1 MSETGRSAARLV
13 TPSFLRHYRSE
24 GRHAARLER
33 VLAIG
38 RAFLT
43 VSGLVAIYVDPTQP
57 ARLSE
62 LTNAVLFGYALY
74 SLFVL
79 AFVHRA
85 TRLAPRDG
93 EILHGIDILW
103 TAALTFVSSGPVS
116 PFFLFFLFVVLS
128 AGYRWGF
135 RETILTTAV
144 TVGLLLVETAI
155 AGAWNP
161 EWFPWTDMGTNRT
174 ILRVAY
180 FMLTGFLV
188 GYLAEQEKDS
198 RAEIAAVAELARQP
212 RVDLGL
218 GGSVT
223 AVARE
228 LLRTFGATA
237 VDFVIQDYETRRTM
251 LWRVDASNAEPA
263 SARALHLELDPPQQA
278 AWLFDDP
285 GRAWHATITAEGDA
299 SAVRVAEPG
308 VWPLQRTPG
317 HAAAGP
323 AGGAHVHDG
332 DGQQHGVARGMARP
346 RVPLR
351 RHPYRQPRTVAAL
364 LDALTEH
371 ITPALTNVFLLRRLR
386 SRAGAVERAR
396 VARELHDGAIQA
408 LFGIEMKIEALR
420 RRGALKPAAMDAEL
434 EDVQQLLQHEVL
446 ALRELM
452 QALRPIELE
461 TSDQL
466 PDVLAALVERFRRDT
481 GVSARFVWTGG
492 PIALPPATALEV
504 ARIVQ
509 EALVNVRKH
518 SRARNVLVRLTNNEH
533 TCTLMVEDD
542 GQGFAFE
549 GRLTGRELDRRRI
562 GPAIIKERARIAG
575 ADLAVDSSPGLGAR
589 LELTFA
595 EGIAEGVN
603 A

>member
-1 MSETGRSAARLV
+1 MSATGRSAARLLSS
-13 TPSFLRHYRSE
+13 PFLWTDRSE
-24 GRHAARLER
+24 GRPAARLER

-43 VSGLVAIYVDPTQP
+43 VSGLVAIYIDPTEP
-57 ARLSE
+57 ARLAA
-62 LTNAVLFGYALY
+62 LTYAVLFGYAIY
-74 SLFVL
+74 SLIVL

-85 TRLAPRDG
+85 THLAPRDG

-103 TAALTFVSSGPVS
+103 TAVLTFVSNGVGS
-116 PFFLFFLFVVLS
+116 PFFLFFIFVVL
-128 AGYRWGF
+128 AAAYRWGF
-135 RETILTTAV
+135 RGTMVTGAV
-144 TVGLLLVETAI
+144 VVALFGVETSI
-155 AGAWNP
+155 AALGPWRGLFSIGA
-161 EWFPWTDMGTNRT
+161 DDINRT
-174 ILRVAY
+174 IMRVAY
-180 FMLTGFLV
+180 LLLTAFLV
-188 GYLAEQEKDS
+188 GYLGEEEKAL
-198 RAEIAAVAELARQP
+198 RAEIAAMAEASRQP

-228 LLRTFGATA
+228 LLRSFDAAA
-237 VDFVIQDYETRRTM
+237 VDFVIQDFETRRTM
-251 LWRVDASNAEPA
+251 LWRVEPSDAS
-263 SARALHLELDPPQQA
+263 STSCRALHLELDPSQQA

-285 GRAWHATITAEGDA
+285 GRAWHARQAADG
-299 SAVRVAEPG
+299 SGYAVRVAEPD
-308 VWPLQRTPG
+308 VWPLQRNSVNLPQALTAVRRFTTLTVGNLGLCEEWPG
-317 HAAAGP
+317 RVYLFDAA
-323 AGGAHVHDG
+323 HTDNLERSLHF
-332 DGQQHGVARGMARP
+332 
-346 RVPLR
+346 LES
-351 RHPYRQPRTVAAL
+351 
-364 LDALTEH
+364 LTEH

-420 RRGALKPAAMDAEL
+420 RQTPLTSAAMDAEL
-434 EDVQQLLQHEVL
+434 GDVQMLLQREVL

-466 PDVLAALVERFRRDT
+466 PDVLASLVERFRRDT

-492 PIALPPATALEV
+492 PISLPAPTALEL

-518 SRARNVLVRLTNNEH
+518 SRARNVLVRLTNTDH
-533 TCTLMVEDD
+533 TCTLVIEDD
-542 GQGFAFE
+542 GRGFEFE
-549 GRLTGRELDRRRI
+549 GRLSSRELEKRRV

-575 ADLAVDSSPGLGAR
+575 AELAVDSAPGIGAR
-589 LELTFA
+589 LELTLDA
-595 EGIAEGVN
+595 GVH

>member
-1 MSETGRSAARLV
+1 MSATGRSAARLV
-13 TPSFLRHYRSE
+13 TSSFLRHYRSE
-24 GRHAARLER
+24 GRPAARLER

-57 ARLSE
+57 ARLAE
-62 LTNAVLFGYALY
+62 LTYAVLFGYALY
-74 SLFVL
+74 SLIVL

-103 TAALTFVSSGPVS
+103 TALLTFVSSGPVS
-116 PFFLFFLFVVLS
+116 PFFLFFLFVVL
-128 AGYRWGF
+128 AAAYRWGL
-135 RETILTTAV
+135 RGTILTTAV
-144 TVGLLLVETAI
+144 SIGLLLLETAV
-155 AGAWNP
+155 AGAWDP
-161 EWFPWTDMGTNRT
+161 QWFPWTDLRTNRT

-180 FMLTGFLV
+180 FLFTGFLV
-188 GYLAEQEKDS
+188 GYLAEQEKES
-198 RAEIAAVAELARQP
+198 RAEIAAVADAARRP

-223 AVARE
+223 AVARD
-228 LLRTFGATA
+228 LLNIFEASA
-237 VDFVIQDYETRRTM
+237 VDFVIQDHETRRTM
-251 LWRVDASNAEPA
+251 LWRVDASDGETA
-263 SARALHLELDPPQQA
+263 SKRALHLELDPPQQA
-278 AWLFDDP
+278 AWLFADP
-285 GRAWHATITAEGDA
+285 GRAWHATTTAVGEA
-299 SAVRVAEPG
+299 AAVRLAEPG
-308 VWPLQRTPG
+308 VWPLQRTTVMLPPALS
-317 HAAAGP
+317 AARAFTTITASNLGLP
-323 AGGAHVHDG
+323 EEW
-332 DGQQHGVARGMARP
+332 RG
-346 RVPLR
+346 RVYLFDATHTDNLER
-351 RHPYRQPRTVAAL
+351 SLHF

-420 RRGALKPAAMDAEL
+420 RRGPLTQAGMDAEL
-434 EDVQQLLQHEVL
+434 EDVQQLLQREVL

-481 GVSARFVWTGG
+481 GVSARFVWTGA
-492 PIALPPATALEV
+492 PISLPPATALEV

-518 SRARNVLVRLTNNEH
+518 SRARNVLVRLTNDDH
-533 TCTLMVEDD
+533 TCTLVVEDD

-549 GRLTGRELDRRRI
+549 GRLSARELDKRRI

-575 ADLAVDSSPGLGAR
+575 AELAVDSSPGVGAR

-595 EGIAEGVN
+595 EGVHA
-603 A
+603 

>member
-1 MSETGRSAARLV
+1 MSATGRPAARLI
-13 TPSFLRHYRSE
+13 TSSFLRHYRSE
-24 GRHAARLER
+24 GRPAARLER

-43 VSGLVAIYVDPTQP
+43 VSSLFAIYVDPTEP

-62 LTNAVLFGYALY
+62 LTYAVLFGYALY
-74 SLFVL
+74 SLIVL
-79 AFVHRA
+79 VFVHRA

-103 TAALTFVSSGPVS
+103 TAALTFVTSGPVS
-116 PFFLFFLFVVLS
+116 PFFLFFLFVVL
-128 AGYRWGF
+128 AAAYRWGF
-135 RETILTTAV
+135 RETMLTTGVIIA
-144 TVGLLLVETAI
+144 LFLVETTI

-161 EWFPWTDMGTNRT
+161 EWFPWTDLALNRT
-174 ILRVAY
+174 ILRVVY
-180 FMLTGFLV
+180 LLLTGFLV
-188 GYLAEQEKDS
+188 GFLAEQEKES
-198 RAEIAAVAELARQP
+198 RAEIAAVAHAARQP

-223 AVARE
+223 AVARD
-228 LLRTFGATA
+228 LLGTFGAAA

-251 LWRVDASNAEPA
+251 LWRVDASDIEPT
-263 SARALHLELDPPQQA
+263 SKRALHLELDPRQQA

-285 GRAWHATITAEGDA
+285 GRAWHATKNGNADA
-299 SAVRVAEPG
+299 SAVRLADPG
-308 VWPLQRTPG
+308 IWPLQRTTVTLPSG
-317 HAAAGP
+317 LIE
-323 AGGAHVHDG
+323 
-332 DGQQHGVARGMARP
+332 ARP
-346 RVPLR
+346 FTTVTASNMGLPEEWRGRVYLFD
-351 RHPYRQPRTVAAL
+351 AAHTHNL
-364 LDALTEH
+364 ERSLHFLAALTEH

-408 LFGIEMKIEALR
+408 LFGIEMKIEAVR
-420 RRGALKPAAMDAEL
+420 RRGATTQSVMDAEL
-434 EDVQQLLQHEVL
+434 EDVQQLLQREVL

-466 PDVLAALVERFRRDT
+466 PDVVAALVERFRRDT

-492 PIALPPATALEV
+492 RISLPPATALEV

-518 SRARNVLVRLTNNEH
+518 SRARNVLVRLINDDH
-533 TCTLMVEDD
+533 TCTLVVEDD
-542 GQGFAFE
+542 GQGFEFE
-549 GRLTGRELDRRRI
+549 GRLSAGELDKRRI
-562 GPAIIKERARIAG
+562 GPAIIKERARIVG
-575 ADLAVDSSPGLGAR
+575 AQLAVDSAPGLGAR
-589 LELTFA
+589 LELIFA
-595 EGIAEGVN
+595 EGVHA
-603 A
+603 

>member
-1 MSETGRSAARLV
+1 MSATSLSAARFI
-13 TPSFLRHYRSE
+13 TSSFLRSHRSE

-43 VSGLVAIYVDPTQP
+43 VSGLLAIYLDPTEP
-57 ARLSE
+57 ARLAE
-62 LTNAVLFGYALY
+62 LTYAILFAYALY
-74 SLFVL
+74 SVIVL

-85 TRLAPRDG
+85 TRLAPKDG
-93 EILHGIDILW
+93 EVLHGIDILW

-116 PFFLFFLFVVLS
+116 PFFLFFLFVELE
-128 AGYRWGF
+128 AAYRWGF
-135 RETILTTAV
+135 RETVATAV
-144 TVGLLLVETAI
+144 LTVTLFLIETGI

-161 EWFPWTDMGTNRT
+161 AWFPWTDLALNRT
-174 ILRVAY
+174 VLRVSY
-180 FMLTGFLV
+180 LLLTGFLV
-188 GYLAEQEKDS
+188 GYLAEQEKQS
-198 RAEIAAVAELARQP
+198 RAEIAAVADAARQP

-223 AVARE
+223 AVARG

-237 VDFVIQDYETRRTM
+237 VDFVIQDFETRRTM
-251 LWRVDASNAEPA
+251 LWRVDASDTEPA
-263 SARALHLELDPPQQA
+263 SKRGLHLELDPAQQA

-285 GRAWHATITAEGDA
+285 GRAWHAMKSGEAGAAT
-299 SAVRVAEPG
+299 AVRLAEPG
-308 VWPLQRTPG
+308 VWPLQRTT
-317 HAAAGP
+317 
-323 AGGAHVHDG
+323 VEL
-332 DGQQHGVARGMARP
+332 P
-346 RVPLR
+346 RAL
-351 RHPYRQPRTVAAL
+351 VAARTFTTVTASNL
-364 LDALTEH
+364 GLPDEWRGRVYLFDATHAGSLDGWLHFLDALTEH

-396 VARELHDGAIQA
+396 VARELHDGAIQS
-408 LFGIEMKIEALR
+408 LFGVEMKIEAVR
-420 RRGALKPAAMDAEL
+420 RSGELTHAAMDAEL
-434 EDVQQLLQHEVL
+434 AQVQELLRREVL

-492 PIALPPATALEV
+492 PISLHPSTALEV

-518 SRARNVLVRLTNNEH
+518 SRARNVLVRLTSEDH
-533 TCTLMVEDD
+533 TCSLVIEDD
-542 GQGFAFE
+542 GQGFEFE
-549 GRLTGRELDRRRI
+549 GRLSARELDKRRI

-575 ADLAVDSSPGLGAR
+575 AQLAVDSAPGLGAR

-595 EGIAEGVN
+595 EGAH

>member
-1 MSETGRSAARLV
+1 MSATGRSAARLL
-13 TPSFLRHYRSE
+13 SSRFLRTYRSE
-24 GRHAARLER
+24 GRPAARLER

-43 VSGLVAIYVDPTQP
+43 VSGLIAIYIDPTEP
-57 ARLSE
+57 ARLAA
-62 LTNAVLFGYALY
+62 LTYAVLFGYAIY
-74 SLFVL
+74 SIIVL
-79 AFVHRA
+79 TFVHRA

-103 TAALTFVSSGPVS
+103 TAALTFVSNGVGS
-116 PFFLFFLFVVLS
+116 PFFLFFIFVVL
-128 AGYRWGF
+128 AAAYRWGF
-135 RETILTTAV
+135 RGTMVTGAV
-144 TVGLLLVETAI
+144 VVGLFGVQTSIVAL
-155 AGAWNP
+155 G
-161 EWFPWTDMGTNRT
+161 PWRGLFSLGSDDVNRT
-174 ILRVAY
+174 IMRVAY
-180 FMLTGFLV
+180 LLLTAFLV
-188 GYLAEQEKDS
+188 GYLGEEEKAL
-198 RAEIAAVAELARQP
+198 RAEIAAMAEAGRQP

-228 LLRTFGATA
+228 LLRIFDAAA
-237 VDFVIQDYETRRTM
+237 VDFVIQDFETRRTM
-251 LWRVDASNAEPA
+251 LWRVDRRDANST
-263 SARALHLELDPPQQA
+263 SRRALHVELDPSQQA

-285 GRAWHATITAEGDA
+285 GRAWHAKKTPDGAA
-299 SAVRVAEPG
+299 LSARV
-308 VWPLQRTPG
+308 
-317 HAAAGP
+317 AAAGVWRLERKTVNLP
-323 AGGAHVHDG
+323 ETLAA
-332 DGQQHGVARGMARP
+332 ARP
-346 RVPLR
+346 FT
-351 RHPYRQPRTVAAL
+351 TVAASNMGL
-364 LDALTEH
+364 PEEWRGRVYLFDAANADNLERSLHFLESLTEH

-420 RRGALKPAAMDAEL
+420 RRTALSSAAMDAEL
-434 EDVQQLLQHEVL
+434 GDVQQLLQREVL

-466 PDVLAALVERFRRDT
+466 PDVLASLVERFRRDT
-481 GVSARFVWTGG
+481 GVSARFVCTGG
-492 PIALPPATALEV
+492 PISLPAPTALEL

-533 TCTLMVEDD
+533 TCSLVIEDD
-542 GQGFAFE
+542 GQGFEFE
-549 GRLTGRELDRRRI
+549 GRLSARELDKRRV

-575 ADLAVDSSPGLGAR
+575 AQLAVDSSPGVGAR
-589 LELTFA
+589 LELTFDD
-595 EGIAEGVN
+595 GVH